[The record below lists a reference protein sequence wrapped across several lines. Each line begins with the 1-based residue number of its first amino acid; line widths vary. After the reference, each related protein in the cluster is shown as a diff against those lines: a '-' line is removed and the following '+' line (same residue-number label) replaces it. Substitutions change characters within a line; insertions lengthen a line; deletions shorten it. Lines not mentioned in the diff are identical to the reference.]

1 MTLDRENTLKWLMI
15 MTLRAK
21 WIAAARNNQ
30 PTEGCLKTRAKM
42 LMTYL
47 DVNLKI
53 PQCFLTKAW
62 ELVVTANSLLPY
74 KN

>member
-15 MTLRAK
+15 MTLPAK
-21 WIAAARNNQ
+21 WIAAVRNNQ
-30 PTEGCLKTRAKM
+30 PTEESLKTRAKM

-47 DVNLKI
+47 DVKLKI
-53 PQCFLTKAW
+53 LQCFLTKAW
-62 ELVVTANSLLPY
+62 ELVVTANSLLLY